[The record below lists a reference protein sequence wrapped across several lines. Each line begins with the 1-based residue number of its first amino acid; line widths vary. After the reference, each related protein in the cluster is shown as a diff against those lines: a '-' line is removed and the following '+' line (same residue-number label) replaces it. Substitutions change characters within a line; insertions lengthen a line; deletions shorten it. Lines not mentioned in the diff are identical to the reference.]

1 LEGRFTIDKRCPGPA
16 GNDIEIRKSFRSK
29 TEIKPGETTIM
40 RFKLGTVF
48 LCAAFL
54 FPPII
59 RAQVPIGRWEIVHT
73 SGDSFAQTALYPGGF
88 STFLTSGGTGYTYG
102 TFANSIC
109 VIDDDAYNVVP
120 SWMGLGGG
128 NYQITITVDNL
139 GAAPNFSFIYTGTY
153 ALTPIPGDPSL
164 SIPALTGTYY
174 PVGDASAC
182 SSATESSPGNFVA
195 TFLPTISSGS
205 ASGSLDG
212 FTTGGGSPFDSTVN
226 ATVTFSTPSSP
237 GEINGTVS
245 LDSNPT
251 FNGNACF
258 ATTSGVVNTLTV
270 NANLSAQSGIF
281 EEIYAEGLDPQGVPT
296 TLVLDGYSANLYT
309 TDSNTDPTANQITTT
324 EWAAAAAIGEDNPDA
339 GVTGVSDD
347 GTNSVMVLF
356 YGVLGG
362 SCNTAGGAD
371 APFHFLSGKPVHHGH
386 KEHHRRG
393 NTLRLRHRAADGYPG

>member
-1 LEGRFTIDKRCPGPA
+1 MT
-16 GNDIEIRKSFRSK
+16 FR
-29 TEIKPGETTIM
+29 
-40 RFKLGTVF
+40 LGIVF
-48 LCAAFL
+48 LWATFL
-54 FPPII
+54 FPPMI
-59 RAQVPIGRWEIVHT
+59 RAQVPTGRWEIVHT
-73 SGDSFAQTALYPGGF
+73 SGDNSAQTALYPGGF
-88 STFLTSGGTGYTYG
+88 STFLLSGGTGYTYG

-109 VIDDDAYNVVP
+109 VIDDEGYNVVP
-120 SWMGLGGG
+120 SWVGLGG
-128 NYQITITVDNL
+128 NDYQISITVDNL

-153 ALTPIPGDPSL
+153 ALTPIPGDPSV
-164 SIPALTGTYY
+164 SIPAISGTYI

-226 ATVTFSTPSSP
+226 ATVTFSPPSSP
-237 GEINGTVS
+237 GEMNGTVT

-251 FNGNACF
+251 FGGNACF
-258 ATTSGVVNTLTV
+258 ATTGTTVNTLTI
-270 NANLSAQSGIF
+270 NQSLSTQSGIF

-296 TLVLDGYSANLYT
+296 TLVLDGYSANLYN
-309 TDSNTDPTANQITTT
+309 TDTNTDPTANQITTT
-324 EWAAAAAIGEDNPDA
+324 EWAAAAAIGEDNPAA

-362 SCNTAGGAD
+362 SCDTAGGAD

-386 KEHHRRG
+386 KEHHRHG
-393 NTLRLRHRAADGYPG
+393 NTPRLRHRAAEGYPGLPESR